1 MKVEQEYTQ
10 EEALELRRLG
20 VEHAWMARPWNVVNA
35 PPPGD
40 FKIFTEGKGCY
51 LTDIEGKTYL
61 DFWAGIMFNNVGYG
75 RKEIAEA
82 AYKQMVKLH
91 MPATHQFSIPKIK
104 LAAKLAEITP
114 GTLSRVYFTNSGT
127 ESNETALKIAKKY
140 QKICGF
146 SNRFKVISQGHYS
159 GSTLGSMSLGWRGG
173 AFSWEDF
180 EPLMS
185 GVIHLP
191 SSNPYCYRCAF
202 GLEYPACNLQCTKE
216 IERAIQYQNPE
227 TVAAVFAQPV
237 TANATWPPPEYWP
250 MVRSICDK
258 YGILLWVDEVVQGF
272 GRSGKMFA
280 MEHFGVVPDIMV
292 MGKALTSG
300 YISQGAAIV
309 TKEVAK
315 KFEGGPKENLRHSY
329 TFEGH
334 AVGCAVALANIEI
347 IEREKLVER
356 SATMGKYL
364 FDQLQSLW
372 RHPMVGDIRGGRGLM
387 AAIEL
392 VKDKKTKQRFSSEE
406 DAKVKRLLMVK
417 LSQAGLWGEFLN
429 PIPILPALI
438 ITKDEI
444 DRIVSTMDKVIGEIG
459 KELSIG

>member
-1 MKVEQEYTQ
+1 MKDEQPKYTQ
-10 EEALELRRLG
+10 QEALELRRLG
-20 VEHAWMARPWNVVNA
+20 VEHAWMARPWNVITA
-35 PPPGD
+35 PD
-40 FKIFTEGKGCY
+40 SKIFTKGEGCY
-51 LTDIEGKTYL
+51 LADIEGKTYL
-61 DFWAGIMFNNVGYG
+61 DFWAGIMFNNIGYG

-82 AYKQMVKLH
+82 AYKQMMELH
-91 MPATHQFSIPKIK
+91 MPPTHQFSIPKIK

-127 ESNETALKIAKKY
+127 ESNETALKMARKY

-146 SNRFKVISQGHYS
+146 HNKFKVISQGHYS
-159 GSTLGSMSLGWRGG
+159 GSTYGSMSVGWRAGDFG
-173 AFSWEDF
+173 WKDF
-180 EPLMS
+180 EPLMP
-185 GVIHLP
+185 GIIHLP
-191 SSNPYCYRCAF
+191 SSNHYCYRCYF
-202 GLEYPACNLQCTKE
+202 DLEYPACNLRCAKE
-216 IERAIQYQNPE
+216 IEKAIQFQNPE

-237 TANATWPPPEYWP
+237 TATTAAWPPPEYWP

-258 YGILLWVDEVVQGF
+258 YGVLLWVDEVVQGF

-300 YISQGAAIV
+300 YISQGAAV
-309 TKEVAK
+309 ATKEVAK
-315 KFEGGPKENLRHSY
+315 KFEGGPEEQLQHSY

-334 AVGCAVALANIEI
+334 AVACAVGLANIEI
-347 IEREKLVER
+347 IEKEKLVER

-372 RHPMVGDIRGGRGLM
+372 RHPIVGDIRGGHGLM
-387 AAIEL
+387 AVIEL
-392 VKDKKTKQRFSSEE
+392 VKDKKTKGKFSSEE
-406 DAKVKRLLMVK
+406 DATVKRMLRVK
-417 LSQAGLWGEFLN
+417 LSQAGLWGEFRTLL
-429 PIPILPALI
+429 PILPPLI